1 MDEKLEIVLKEVVE
15 KLEGRD
21 IDQDILRNELS
32 ELLKYGVPPDQAK
45 QRIIQKYTGNAAAIE
60 TEAPQKLIRDLEGN
74 EGRVNLLCRVI
85 SINERRT
92 TVDGDERVSYYGLLE
107 DESGVV
113 GFTAWQDFDIK
124 VDDALQIKNAYTK
137 LWQNKVRVN
146 LGNYAS
152 IQKVDSSVLPK
163 GEIKQFKIKDLKA
176 GLRNVEVSGKIIT
189 LEPKE
194 VRVRDEIK
202 EIWTGTIGDETGRI
216 DFSAWHD
223 FQLKIGE
230 SIKISGGWTRSWR
243 NMAQLS
249 FDERADVERVSQ
261 DIIPVETKDENL
273 KLSLED
279 LNERGGGSD
288 IEVKGTII
296 DIKEGSGLVFRC
308 PQCKRVLKNNLCGIH
323 GQVEGVPDLRIKA
336 IVDDGT
342 FAITAI
348 LGKELTQKLIGRTLE
363 ECQNL
368 AQQAMDYKVIEKEIG
383 DKLLMENMELR
394 GNAIKD
400 DWGVTFIAKDAKS
413 MEISLAEELEKI
425 EREEAS

>member
-1 MDEKLEIVLKEVVE
+1 MDEKLEIVLKEVIE

-32 ELLKYGVPPDQAK
+32 ELLKYGVPSDQAK

-85 SINERRT
+85 SVNERRT
-92 TVDGDERVSYYGLLE
+92 TIDGNERVSYYGLLE

-124 VDDALQIKNAYTK
+124 VDDTLQIKNAYTK
-137 LWQNKVRVN
+137 LWQNRVRVN
-146 LGNYAS
+146 LGSYAS

-163 GEIKQFKIKDLKA
+163 GEIKQFKI
-176 GLRNVEVSGKIIT
+176 IT

-194 VRVRDEIK
+194 VRARDEIK

-243 NMAQLS
+243 NMTQLS

-383 DKLLMENMELR
+383 AKLLMENMELR

-413 MEISLAEELEKI
+413 MEINLAEELEKI